1 MSNFRALMKFDAK
14 TCRQQADELKRWSCQ
29 FNREQQRFQT
39 KPAKQIITTPVP
51 GTSDKRVDK
60 CSIVT
65 VVPNDEPAVTMSSTC
80 HDSPE
85 PEIKRDT
92 VGMCHVTVVVPC
104 DGPDTSTSST
114 CPEPEISCEKVS
126 HATPLATVVLP
137 CDEPADS
144 TCPAMS
150 PDSAKSQLTGCDQQ
164 QNASEV
170 MELRTECV
178 DVEDKVKNE
187 IINLESKLVE
197 MWNVS
202 PSNLLIRKKDEEI
215 SLLQQRVDL
224 LESTCRE
231 KDEAIQQ
238 YENKLDLLSKQDQ
251 VMWKMQDQ
259 QKNLVSSLLAKVS
272 LDKKTKFIQ
281 GTSKLRYNRTGPT
294 LPVRKELVK
303 ASTRLLE
310 ERHKKQKE
318 DVDKLISIVDTIAI
332 KYPAAPSPDPAS
344 ADRYSFQSFIITNPV
359 QKEDDISVTEVFKA
373 LCLFTMDTSADEEA
387 EYDAFLREQNRP
399 PVIYSPVMPKP
410 RVEWGLI
417 NTNIHRNLPKP
428 FPFPINGAAENPD
441 FYTEMEP
448 GVASLK
454 FHSGRPFGVAFGF
467 RTSCGILPVPD
478 EPVKGYM
485 WDGDTKDWVIAAFY

>member
-1 MSNFRALMKFDAK
+1 MEDAGSVEES
-14 TCRQQADELKRWSCQ
+14 CVILAGQGEL
-29 FNREQQRFQT
+29 
-39 KPAKQIITTPVP
+39 
-51 GTSDKRVDK
+51 G
-60 CSIVT
+60 
-65 VVPNDEPAVTMSSTC
+65 
-80 HDSPE
+80 
-85 PEIKRDT
+85 
-92 VGMCHVTVVVPC
+92 
-104 DGPDTSTSST
+104 
-114 CPEPEISCEKVS
+114 
-126 HATPLATVVLP
+126 
-137 CDEPADS
+137 
-144 TCPAMS
+144 
-150 PDSAKSQLTGCDQQ
+150 
-164 QNASEV
+164 
-170 MELRTECV
+170 
-178 DVEDKVKNE
+178 
-187 IINLESKLVE
+187 
-197 MWNVS
+197 
-202 PSNLLIRKKDEEI
+202 
-215 SLLQQRVDL
+215 
-224 LESTCRE
+224 
-231 KDEAIQQ
+231 
-238 YENKLDLLSKQDQ
+238 
-251 VMWKMQDQ
+251 
-259 QKNLVSSLLAKVS
+259 
-272 LDKKTKFIQ
+272 Q
-281 GTSKLRYNRTGPT
+281 GIHKLRYQRIAHTT
-294 LPVRKELVK
+294 LPVQRELVK